1 MLKVIQNTFFLF
13 INKIGN
19 FTLFIIPLLAINTFN
34 LPILANLVFTSVLG
48 IVISFLI
55 YVYILRTDDT
65 YLLKSWRLLLKF
77 AFADCGISSIFY
89 LIIFIAQKF
98 LGPINPYLSYALIYL
113 GGLYFL
119 TRFSIILPMLINNES
134 ISFKNIIQ
142 RTNERYLLWL
152 MAGTIIYLPFVLAR
166 IYFDQGFAY
175 QLISALQIPWLCCF
189 NACYIKRT

>member
-19 FTLFIIPLLAINTFN
+19 FTLFIIPLLVINILN
-34 LPILANLVFTSVLG
+34 LPTLLNSILTSILSVL
-48 IVISFLI
+48 ISYYI
-55 YVYILRTDDT
+55 YIYILKPDKA
-65 YLLKSWRLLLKF
+65 YLLKSWILILKF
-77 AFADCGISSIFY
+77 AFADCGISSLFY
-89 LIIFIAQKF
+89 IIIFIAQKS
-98 LGPINPYLSYALIYL
+98 LGPINPYLSYVLIYL

-119 TRFSIILPMLINNES
+119 TRFSIILPMIINNES

-142 RTNERYLLWL
+142 RTNERYLVWL
-152 MAGTIIYLPFVLAR
+152 MAGTIIYLPFVFAR
-166 IYFDQGFAY
+166 VYFNQGFAY